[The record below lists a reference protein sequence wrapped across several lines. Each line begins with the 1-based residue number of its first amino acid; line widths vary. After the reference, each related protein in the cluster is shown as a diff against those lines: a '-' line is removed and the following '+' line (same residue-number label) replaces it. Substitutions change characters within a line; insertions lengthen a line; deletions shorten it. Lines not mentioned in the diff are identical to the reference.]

1 MIARVVDRGR
11 VRVDGGVFELH
22 QSSVPPSR
30 ETGSIE
36 SLRVVSIARMKLG
49 VTRQADVQRPAET
62 SEVRVFSCAL

>member
-1 MIARVVDRGR
+1 MIVEVVVDRGR
-11 VRVDGGVFELH
+11 VFELMP
-22 QSSVPPSR
+22 SVPPSR